1 MPTVWRFLTAAAC
14 SLLLSACARPSIT
27 ELNGQTQVI
36 VKTGSLL
43 QYQFR
48 KHPSAGFDAKYII
61 SNPEI
66 VGFDSETVAY
76 HQSEQEQS
84 DHPPTEFDGTGSL
97 MFKALRFGETQLT
110 LEHLLPGARKQSI
123 RIKIF
128 VR

>member
-1 MPTVWRFLTAAAC
+1 MALRQLLPAT
-14 SLLLSACARPSIT
+14 LLSLQVACVKPSVT

-36 VKTGSLL
+36 VKAGSLL

-76 HQSEQEQS
+76 HQSVQEQP
-84 DHPPTEFDGTGSL
+84 DHPATAFDGTGSL
-97 MFKALRFGETQLT
+97 MFKALRIGETHLT
-110 LEHLLPGARKQSI
+110 LEHILPGPRKQSI